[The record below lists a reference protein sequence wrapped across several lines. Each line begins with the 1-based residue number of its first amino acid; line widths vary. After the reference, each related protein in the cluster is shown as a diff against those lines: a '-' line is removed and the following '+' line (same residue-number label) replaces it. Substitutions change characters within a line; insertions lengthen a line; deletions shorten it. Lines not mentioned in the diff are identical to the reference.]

1 MKISI
6 VIPTY
11 NGARHLE
18 EAILSVLTQSRPPD
32 EFIVC
37 DDGSTDD
44 TLAIC
49 RRYAHRLTV
58 YSNESGPS
66 GFVNAWNKAVDRAT
80 GDYISIL
87 HQDDLLSPDFLRLGM
102 AALEQEED
110 VRHLFVACRYIDS
123 SGQELGVS
131 YATGYGPAVV
141 RYTGLEY
148 VRAYQRYGN
157 VHIHRCPGVIT
168 HRSIFQRMKYQPE
181 AGHIADDDFFYRVGM
196 LTDVIGL
203 LRPLAAYRVH
213 PESATGRVRDVRLAE
228 QLMEDYLYQLRQWKD
243 CAFLDADA
251 YGYFVG
257 QARRFARR
265 CVGYGIRHG
274 NLEMIIKAGR
284 VLAPLAF
291 RG

>member
-1 MKISI
+1 MSLSI

-11 NGARHLE
+11 NGGQYVE

-32 EFIVC
+32 EFIIC
-37 DDGSTDD
+37 DDGSVDD

-49 RRYAHRLTV
+49 RRYSHRLTV
-58 YSNESGPS
+58 YTNEPGAS
-66 GFVNAWNKAVDRAT
+66 GFVNAWNKAVERAT

-87 HQDDLLSPDFLRLGM
+87 HQDDVLSPEFIRLGM
-102 AALEQEED
+102 AALEQEKD
-110 VRHLFVACRYIDS
+110 VRHLFAACRYIDE

-131 YATGYGPAVV
+131 YSTGYGPAVV

-148 VRAYQRYGN
+148 VRAYQTFGN

-168 HRSIFQRMKYQPE
+168 HRSIFHQMHYEPG

-213 PESATGRVRDVRLAE
+213 AGSVTGKVEDLKLAE
-228 QLMEDYLYQLRQWKD
+228 QLMEDYLYQLRQWKG
-243 CAFLDADA
+243 CSFLDAET
-251 YGYFVG
+251 YGYFAG
-257 QARRFARR
+257 QAKRFARR

-274 NLEMIIKAGR
+274 NLEMILKAGR
-284 VLAPLAF
+284 VLINN
-291 RG
+291 